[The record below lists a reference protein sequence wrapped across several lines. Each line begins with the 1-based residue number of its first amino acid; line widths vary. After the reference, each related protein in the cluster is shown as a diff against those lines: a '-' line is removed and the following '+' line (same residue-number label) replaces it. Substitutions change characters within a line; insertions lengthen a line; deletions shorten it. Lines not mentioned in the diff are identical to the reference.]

1 MNCRVFPIDE
11 RDLADRD
18 LVLPERACGYSFL
31 RGGDGREGSE
41 R

>member
-18 LVLPERACGYSFL
+18 LVLPDRECGFSFARA
-31 RGGDGREGSE
+31 GSE
-41 R
+41 REDGGP